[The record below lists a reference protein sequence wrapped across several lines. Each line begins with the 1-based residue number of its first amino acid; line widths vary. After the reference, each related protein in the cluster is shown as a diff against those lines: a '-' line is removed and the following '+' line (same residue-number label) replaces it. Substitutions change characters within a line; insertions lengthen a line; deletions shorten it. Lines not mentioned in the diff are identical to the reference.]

1 MQQLVLAKKYL
12 NLLAP
17 RAKNSNSPSVSVVTL
32 TRSVGELLHQHTSP
46 AAASTQKTSVA
57 ASRQEKEKGKRSP
70 RTPTIPMATNGSM
83 DKGRTEMEVG
93 EDGVAVVTVVNP
105 PVNALSIQGISSS
118 AGSSKLLLSFPFFI

>member
-1 MQQLVLAKKYL
+1 
-12 NLLAP
+12 
-17 RAKNSNSPSVSVVTL
+17 
-32 TRSVGELLHQHTSP
+32 
-46 AAASTQKTSVA
+46 
-57 ASRQEKEKGKRSP
+57 
-70 RTPTIPMATNGSM
+70 MATNGSM